1 MARTGIVLIVLAAL
15 AGVTGCDPGI
25 LPGPDPDAEPSPD
38 VSEIRDWHDLDA
50 VRGNL
55 GGRYVLTNDLDT
67 TTRGY
72 AQLASSTANQN
83 KGWQP
88 IGTSEARFTGSFD
101 GQGYEIR
108 DLFINRPGEGFV
120 GLFGTADTAAVI
132 RDLGVVNAVVIGEWA
147 VGVIAGSNWGGVSN
161 SYSSGSVSGDD
172 CVGGLV
178 GGNSGGVNNCYSA
191 ATVVGR
197 WDVGGLV
204 GCNDPGGTVSK
215 SYSVGGVSGEW
226 SVGGLVGGNLGGALS
241 KSYSTGGVS
250 GDDYVGGLVGDNQG
264 AVSNCYATGG
274 VSGQWYVGGLVG
286 YNDSGGSVSHSYARG
301 TVSGD
306 WHVGGLVGGNDGP
319 SVSNSFWDIDISGWA
334 ESDGGVAKTTAALR
348 DIATFSDTATQGL
361 DEPWDVVAVAPGE
374 SNTGYIWNMVDGQT
388 YPFLSWQSD

>member
-1 MARTGIVLIVLAAL
+1 
-15 AGVTGCDPGI
+15 
-25 LPGPDPDAEPSPD
+25 
-38 VSEIRDWHDLDA
+38 

-226 SVGGLVGGNLGGALS
+226 SVGGLVGGNLGGVLS
-241 KSYSTGGVS
+241 KSYSAGGVS

-334 ESDGGVAKTTAALR
+334 ESDGGVAKTTVAMR
-348 DIATFSDTATQGL
+348 DIVTFSDTATQGL